1 MPLPSKAFQ
10 VAKVKDEQNS
20 IRNETW
26 LLALWMLK
34 WQLSRAPL
42 APLPVWERKKCRL
55 GTQNFLRNC
64 VTSSSL
70 LKTLPYLKP
79 CFHFSA
85 AISVWEM
92 LTPQP
97 RSSVYWH
104 AELQLF
110 TGILLLLHHL
120 ALCAYAWYSKFS
132 LRLESLSRD
141 SNIHHASELLTC
153 LFLQCQCHKILPSK
167 LPWQ

>member
-1 MPLPSKAFQ
+1 MDAEMTAEQSPLRTTTCLREEEMQRA
-10 VAKVKDEQNS
+10 EGLG
-20 IRNETW
+20 I
-26 LLALWMLK
+26 
-34 WQLSRAPL
+34 WQTGHTKLS
-42 APLPVWERKKCRL
+42 
-55 GTQNFLRNC
+55 GDS

-70 LKTLPYLKP
+70 LKTLPCLQP
-79 CFHFSA
+79 CFHFFA

-97 RSSVYWH
+97 HSSVYWH

-110 TGILLLLHHL
+110 AGILLLLHHL

-132 LRLESLSRD
+132 LRWESLSRD
-141 SNIHHASELLTC
+141 SNIHHASEPLTC